1 MSENMSQPKVSIII
15 PVYNAEAYIERCA
28 ASLFGQT
35 LNELEY
41 IFVDDCS
48 SDRSIEILSNVLE
61 LYPER
66 KDSVKIIK
74 MQANSGIAAVRKFA
88 ISFATGE
95 YVVHCDSDDWVDKS
109 AYEECYEFA
118 ISNDYDIV
126 FFDYDRTDG
135 TIHKINQR
143 NIPNEKSALIGS
155 LISGKVMGS
164 MWRGIVRRKLYDNV
178 EVYPQHNMCED
189 LVLFIQLVN
198 NAKRY
203 GYIQKPYYK
212 YFVSDESL
220 TSVKNKE
227 KAIAIFHHAH
237 ANIKLM
243 FEYLQRH
250 NLSEYYVDEIEA
262 RKVTTISCLL
272 PYVNSDDVWL
282 LWRSTYNLNFIEIGL
297 NANLSMYLRLMY
309 ITLRVIPIMRR
320 FMWLFF

>member
-1 MSENMSQPKVSIII
+1 MRTPKISVIV
-15 PVYNAEAYIERCA
+15 PVYGVEKYIERCA
-28 ASLFGQT
+28 RSLFEQT
-35 LNELEY
+35 LDDIEY

-48 SDRSIEILSNVLE
+48 PDKSVDILNDVLNQ
-61 LYPER
+61 YPNR
-66 KDSVKIIK
+66 ISSTQIVR
-74 MQANSGIAAVRKFA
+74 MSTNSGQAAVRRQGMQL
-88 ISFATGE
+88 ATGE

-135 TIHKINQR
+135 IKHKINQR

-164 MWRGIVRRKLYDNV
+164 LCGSIVSRKLYDNV

-212 YFVSDESL
+212 YFVSDGSI
-220 TSVKNKE
+220 TSINNKE
-227 KAIAIFHHAH
+227 KAIAIFHQAH

-250 NLSEYYVDEIEA
+250 NLSEYYVDEIEV
-262 RKVTTISCLL
+262 RKVHLL
-272 PYVNSDDVWL
+272 GSLARYVNDKKVWHVWRDVYDL
-282 LWRSTYNLNFIEIGL
+282 KLCSILINPILTIRDKIIYI
-297 NANLSMYLRLMY
+297 LSLIRLY
-309 ITLRVIPIMRR
+309 PILKRVE
-320 FMWLFF
+320 